1 MFPFFIIS
9 TLQVLLL
16 VSSCE
21 TNPGYKKQMH
31 QINKTENREPENI
44 KAIPLP
50 EGFKHIH
57 GTDSLFADWLLSQLL
72 RKEKSV
78 YLYNGSRKQD
88 QHAQFAVLGI
98 DIGKKN
104 LVQCADA
111 VIKLRACFLFQ
122 YGRTT
127 QINFRSTTGT
137 TLSFSQWQQ
146 GWRWK
151 EQNGQLVRL
160 AGTNH
165 FSMSLQSFESFMDLV
180 YAYCGTHSLSR
191 QLHPLTGDIQP
202 GDVFVQGG
210 FPGHAVIV
218 ISVAENSVG
227 RKIFMLAQGFMPA
240 QDIHIL
246 KNPGNAE
253 LSPWYNTEEIY
264 PLITPQW
271 KFNEGSLMRW

>member
-1 MFPFFIIS
+1 
-9 TLQVLLL
+9 
-16 VSSCE
+16 
-21 TNPGYKKQMH
+21 MH
-31 QINKTENREPENI
+31 QINKTENREPGNI

-57 GTDSLFADWLLSQLL
+57 GTDSLFAEWLLSQHL
-72 RKEKSV
+72 RKEKTV
-78 YLYNGSRKQD
+78 YLYNGSRKLD
-88 QHAQFAVLGI
+88 QQVQFAVLDI

-111 VIKLRACFLFQ
+111 VIKMRADFLFQ
-122 YGRTT
+122 YGKAT

-151 EQNGQLVRL
+151 EQNGQLLRL
-160 AGTNH
+160 AGTNQ
-165 FSMSLQSFESFMDLV
+165 SRLSVQSFDSFMDLV
-180 YAYCGTHSLSR
+180 YSYCGTYSLSR
-191 QLHPLTGDIQP
+191 QLHPVIGDIQP

-218 ISVAENSVG
+218 MSVAENSAG
-227 RKIFMLAQGFMPA
+227 KKIFMLAQGFMPA

-246 KNPGNAE
+246 KNSGNAE
-253 LSPWYNTEEIY
+253 LSPWYSAEMLY
-264 PLITPQW
+264 PLITPEW
-271 KFNEGSLMRW
+271 KFYKGSLMRW